1 MSAPGFSPMPA
12 AIWRSLMYRL
22 LLIVTAAVVFALPGV
37 YTVATNAAALPE
49 TAAAATP
56 VARPGT
62 EAGALAVSRA
72 SSPDVSPS
80 PSPGDAEAPV
90 TVASGAD
97 DRWHRTDVVVHLTAT
112 DPVSGVAYTLFK
124 VDDGAWTKGTRIEV
138 LALKNHANDGAHVIR
153 FYSVDNAQNAERE
166 KSVTVKI
173 DTTPPRFEWRDVSPG
188 VIDRVQTVRFRFIVR
203 DDGGPIR
210 VSWRAADQYGTFAA
224 SKGGLEREPGWR
236 EIEVV
241 PRYKNDQAFMPGLYS
256 VGLTL
261 TDQAGNVT
269 VTGTRAFRNYRP
281 APAKVWRHVSGA
293 GRRVALTFDDGG
305 AGPWASMLSTLR
317 AYHAHATFFP
327 LGPYAAASPSLMRR
341 TVADGN
347 AVGSHGWTHTDMTRQ
362 SYGAVRG
369 EWVRSEAPWWNGAG
383 ATPVPYCRP
392 PYGSYN
398 GTTVAAAGSAGFTR
412 VILWDVDPR
421 DWAGPGAGVIAQRV
435 LSAVHP
441 GSIVVMHLTSQTA
454 AALPAILSG
463 LRARGYKAVSLPEL
477 FRAAGYR

>member
-1 MSAPGFSPMPA
+1 
-12 AIWRSLMYRL
+12 LYRL
-22 LLIVTAAVVFALPGV
+22 LLIVTAVVVFALPGV
-37 YTVATNAAALPE
+37 FTVATNAA
-49 TAAAATP
+49 
-56 VARPGT
+56 
-62 EAGALAVSRA
+62 A

-80 PSPGDAEAPV
+80 PSPGDADAPV
-90 TVASGAD
+90 TIATGVD
-97 DRWHRTDVVVHLTAT
+97 DRWQRTDVVVHLSAT

-124 VDDGAWTKGTRIEV
+124 VDDGTWTKGARIEV
-138 LALKNHANDGAHVIR
+138 RALKNHADDGAHTIR
-153 FYSVDNAQNAERE
+153 FYSVDNAQNVEQE

-188 VIDRVQTVRFRFIVR
+188 VIDRVRAVRFRFIIR
-203 DDGGPIR
+203 DIGGPIR
-210 VSWRAADQYGTFAA
+210 LSWRATDQYGTFAA
-224 SKGGLEREPGWR
+224 RKGGLEREPGWR

-241 PRYKNDQAFMPGLYS
+241 PRYKNHEAFMPGLYR

-281 APAKVWRHVSGA
+281 APAKVWRRVSGA

-305 AGPWASMLSTLR
+305 AGPWASMLSTLK

-341 TVADGN
+341 TLAEGH
-347 AVGSHGWTHTDMTRQ
+347 AVGSHGWTHTAMTRQ
-362 SYGAVRG
+362 SYSGVRG
-369 EWVRSEAPWWNGAG
+369 EWIRSEAPWWNAAG

-392 PYGSYN
+392 PGGDYN
-398 GTTVAAAGSAGFTR
+398 GSTVAASGSAGFTR
-412 VILWDVDPR
+412 VIMWDVDPS
-421 DWAGPGAGVIAQRV
+421 DWSEPGSSVIAQRV
-435 LSAVHP
+435 LSHVRP
-441 GSIVVMHLTSQTA
+441 GSIVCMHLRGQTA
-454 AALPAILSG
+454 AALPTILRG